1 MPHPRLPT
9 WPLALLAGALPLL
22 GTAIAYPLSIHLGL
36 VEACNPFIDGCVS
49 ISRAARHDLPNYLF
63 RALLLPAAALQALVW
78 WLCAVWLHGPPP
90 AGAAQAR
97 AATALRAL
105 PWIGLLAALFLVLYG
120 TFLGTEGDAYRWMR
134 RYGIVV
140 YFGGT
145 TLAML
150 FTTGALRACRWRDH
164 PLVRTMLA
172 LCVALPLLGLANTL
186 LPLAFPGPAAR
197 DAVQNTTEWWGG
209 LVFTLYF
216 FALARLWQT
225 ARFELRA
232 AP

>member
-1 MPHPRLPT
+1 MPLPPLPT

-36 VEACNPFIDGCVS
+36 VEACNPFIDGCIS
-49 ISRAARHDLPNYLF
+49 ISRAARHGLPNYLF
-63 RALLLPAAALQALVW
+63 RALLLPAAALQALT
-78 WLCAVWLHGPPP
+78 WLLCSVWLRSAQPP
-90 AGAAQAR
+90 GAR
-97 AATALRAL
+97 TALGVRML
-105 PWIGLLAALFLVLYG
+105 PWVGLVAAMFLVLYG

-150 FTTGALRACRWRDH
+150 FATGALRASRWRDH
-164 PLVRTMLA
+164 ALVRGMLA
-172 LCVALPLLGLANTL
+172 LCVALPLLGLANSL

-197 DAVQNTTEWWGG
+197 DALQNTTEWWGG

-216 FALARLWQT
+216 FSLARLWRV
-225 ARFELRA
+225 ARFGLGVDERD
-232 AP
+232 